1 MLTLCKKKIGK
12 KSTKNEKIWQKQKKI
27 DISLGKI
34 EENKANYLK
43 MFIKLSK
50 QISQFLKIF

>member
-1 MLTLCKKKIGK
+1 MQKKIGK